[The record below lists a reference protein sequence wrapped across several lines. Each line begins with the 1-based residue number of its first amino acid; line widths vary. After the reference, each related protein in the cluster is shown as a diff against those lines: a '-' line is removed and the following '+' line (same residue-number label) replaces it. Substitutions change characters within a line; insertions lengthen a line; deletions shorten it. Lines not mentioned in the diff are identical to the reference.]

1 MKIKPWQNPV
11 EKLHEIRYISSSITW
26 TTFHFKYN
34 MNILFNWR
42 EWWWLTWMKKSP
54 RIFIKIWS
62 NAWYS
67 PWWPRRIDSFYTLW
81 IFFISWMGTE
91 NLRKKAFQT
100 DFTDK
105 DIHFLNVLTNYW
117 NVQWKSEIP
126 FVDEHRVKVHEWDH
140 SVVPKYVALV
150 NTILEAYCH
159 WPDQIGVRY
168 KSQYLTKSSQT
179 NPLGLV
185 YHFRVRKCR
194 EYFKILI
201 FSKYLH

>member
-1 MKIKPWQNPV
+1 M
-11 EKLHEIRYISSSITW
+11 
-26 TTFHFKYN
+26 
-34 MNILFNWR
+34 
-42 EWWWLTWMKKSP
+42 
-54 RIFIKIWS
+54 
-62 NAWYS
+62 
-67 PWWPRRIDSFYTLW
+67 
-81 IFFISWMGTE
+81 
-91 NLRKKAFQT
+91 
-100 DFTDK
+100 
-105 DIHFLNVLTNYW
+105 
-117 NVQWKSEIP
+117 SEIP

>member
-1 MKIKPWQNPV
+1 
-11 EKLHEIRYISSSITW
+11 
-26 TTFHFKYN
+26 
-34 MNILFNWR
+34 MNLS
-42 EWWWLTWMKKSP
+42 LTWMKKST
-54 RIFIKIWS
+54 RIFIKIWG
-62 NAWYS
+62 NTWNS
-67 PWWPRRIDSFYTLW
+67 PRWPRWIDSFHTLW
-81 IFFISWMGTE
+81 IFFISWMRTIKLKKILGNS
-91 NLRKKAFQT
+91 NLKNLSA
-100 DFTDK
+100 
-105 DIHFLNVLTNYW
+105 NVLRLLTNYW
-117 NVQWKSEIP
+117 TVQWRSEIP
-126 FVDEHRVKVHEWDH
+126 FLDGHLVEVHEWGH